1 MAKFPPLPEP
11 DTHCWDDDTQKD
23 CWSHSPNQLRARDLE
38 IWRMAM
44 EEAAAHCIKVGI
56 RAFSPM
62 QDDGARECAAAIRAL
77 PEPGH
82 E

>member
-11 DTHCWDDDTQKD
+11 DGIIVVGTRALHGFTAT
-23 CWSHSPNQLRARDLE
+23 QLRARDLE
-38 IWRMAM
+38 IWRLAM
-44 EEAAAHCIKVGI
+44 EEAASHCIKVGI

-62 QDDGARECAAAIRAL
+62 QDDGARECAAAIRAI
-77 PEPGH
+77 PTPGH